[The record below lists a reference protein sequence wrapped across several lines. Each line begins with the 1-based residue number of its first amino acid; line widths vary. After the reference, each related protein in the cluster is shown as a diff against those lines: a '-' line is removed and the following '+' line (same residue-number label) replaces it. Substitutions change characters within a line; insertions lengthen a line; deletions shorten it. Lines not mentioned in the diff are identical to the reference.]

1 MNSKSNQA
9 WHRQWQF
16 GCLWWSRHSGMCQQL
31 LLQCCRRTTGVHGPH
46 TLHNTMNKV
55 EQMYKLHCIMAAA

>member
-16 GCLWWSRHSGMCQQL
+16 GCLWWSWHSGMCQQL
-31 LLQCCRRTTGVHGPH
+31 LLQCCRRTTSVHGPH

-55 EQMYKLHCIMAAA
+55 E